1 MHKYFE
7 MRGFIFAVLSGWGLT
22 KKVAEL
28 IGIGRKFCW
37 RWARESFNSKGYLM
51 KGFDYWLV
59 YSWLDILVVS
69 LDCIFLRRILPR
81 ECHGK
86 L

>member
-37 RWARESFNSKGYLM
+37 RWAREFVKFQGYLM
-51 KGFDYWLV
+51 KFLV
-59 YSWLDILVVS
+59 A
-69 LDCIFLRRILPR
+69 
-81 ECHGK
+81 G
-86 L
+86 